1 MVVYTQEHVYRHP
14 WDRVTAAAWRKFTD
28 PASRTALSH
37 VADVHT
43 LHRSLDP
50 AEGRLHA
57 ARSITVR
64 SPPLPFILRR
74 LVPAAAASPSGAALC
89 HCVETSLVDA
99 RSRAMDVVVRNVSLR
114 GLIEVEERAS
124 YRPHPDRADEWTQFR
139 QETTIR
145 CRPLATVAE
154 KVEHRCAEKFLQNSA
169 KGREVVERSA
179 GTSRPRLLALRPP
192 LLIGLF
198 CFVPPSLSD
207 RIEGFA
213 RSVLRSAKSDLAC

>member
-43 LHRSLDP
+43 LHRRLDQ
-50 AEGRLHA
+50 EVGRLQA

-74 LVPAAAASPSGAALC
+74 LLPAAASSPSGAALC

-99 RSRAMDVVVRNVSLR
+99 PRRSMDVVVRNVSLR
-114 GLIEVEERAS
+114 GLIEVEERS
-124 YRPHPDRADEWTQFR
+124 TYRPHPERPEEWTQFR

-145 CRPLATVAE
+145 CRPLSALAAVAE
-154 KVEHRCAEKFLQNSA
+154 KVETRCAERFLQNSA
-169 KGREVVERSA
+169 KGREVVERICRYLEAEAAGAASSA
-179 GTSRPRLLALRPP
+179 
-192 LLIGLF
+192 I
-198 CFVPPSLSD
+198 
-207 RIEGFA
+207 
-213 RSVLRSAKSDLAC
+213 

>member
-28 PASRTALSH
+28 PASCTALSH

-43 LHRSLDP
+43 LHRRLDSDT
-50 AEGRLHA
+50 GRLQA

-64 SPPLPFILRR
+64 SPPLPFVLRR
-74 LVPAAAASPSGAALC
+74 LLPSAAASPNGAALC

-99 RSRAMDVVVRNVSLR
+99 QRRAMDVVVRNVSLR

-124 YRPHPDRADEWTQFR
+124 YRPHPNRPDDWTQFR

-145 CRPLATVAE
+145 CRPLAALAAVAE
-154 KVEHRCAEKFLQNSA
+154 KVETRCAERFLQNSA
-169 KGREVVERSA
+169 KGREVVERICRYLEAESA
-179 GTSRPRLLALRPP
+179 GAA
-192 LLIGLF
+192 
-198 CFVPPSLSD
+198 PS
-207 RIEGFA
+207 
-213 RSVLRSAKSDLAC
+213 VT